1 MEPDKSDANLL
12 FGILAM
18 KLHFIRPDDLLEAMG
33 IWFLDRQKTLGEI
46 LTERQAIS
54 AKDRDLLEAMVRESQ
69 GRQDPLAKSNGQD
82 RPKTP
87 ANPLERNGANGA
99 IERDEA
105 QLTTEVGPSSA
116 GELTVDWSDRQ
127 RGSEDERY
135 VVVRPHA
142 KGGIGKVSVA
152 LDVQLNREVAL
163 KELLEEHLEKRD
175 SRSRFLV
182 EAEVT
187 AQLEHPGI
195 VPVYGIGLNAQGEP
209 FYVMRFIKGES
220 FKEAVQQFHK
230 GRGPRSGRSSLRFQQ
245 LLRSFVRR
253 LLYDRICSQPRGDPS

>member
-1 MEPDKSDANLL
+1 
-12 FGILAM
+12 
-18 KLHFIRPDDLLEAMG
+18 MG
-33 IWFLDRQKTLGEI
+33 L
-46 LTERQAIS
+46 
-54 AKDRDLLEAMVRESQ
+54 
-69 GRQDPLAKSNGQD
+69 
-82 RPKTP
+82 
-87 ANPLERNGANGA
+87 

-187 AQLEHPGI
+187 ARLEHPGI

-245 LLRSFVRR
+245 LLRSFVNVC
-253 LLYDRICSQPRGDPS
+253 YTIEYAHSRGVIHRDLKPSNVILGKYGETLVVNWGLAKCVGKHEKRVVQDEATIRPSSHSGSTDTIAGFAVGTPAFMSPEQAEGETSHIGFASDVYGLGGPCTTC